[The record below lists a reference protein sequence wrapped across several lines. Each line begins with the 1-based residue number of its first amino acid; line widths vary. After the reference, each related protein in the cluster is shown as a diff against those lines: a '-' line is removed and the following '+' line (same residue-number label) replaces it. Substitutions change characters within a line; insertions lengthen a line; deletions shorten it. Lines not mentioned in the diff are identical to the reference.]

1 MSARKLQ
8 SYFGSTATLAALAG
22 QAGRVRAL
30 QQHWEQVAPPPLA
43 HMCKASGL
51 QDQVLVLYA
60 NNGAIAA
67 KVRQLAPTM
76 LDKLKKM
83 GLEVTAI
90 QVRVQV
96 SFPVQEQK
104 PVKSLQLGSAGMESL
119 RQLAERLEAS
129 PLRQALERLLERH
142 AK

>member
-8 SYFGSTATLAALAG
+8 SYFGATATLAALAG
-22 QAGRVRAL
+22 QARHVCAL
-30 QQHWEQVAPPPLA
+30 QQHWEQVAPSSLA
-43 HMCKASGL
+43 QMCKVSGL

-76 LDKLKKM
+76 LDKLKKR

-96 SFPVQEQK
+96 SFPLPEQK
-104 PVKSLQLGSAGMESL
+104 PVKALQLGSAGMESL

-142 AK
+142 TK

>member
-8 SYFGSTATLAALAG
+8 SYFGATATLAALAG
-22 QAGRVRAL
+22 QVERVSAL
-30 QQHWEQVAPPPLA
+30 QQHWEQVAPSPLA
-43 HMCKASGL
+43 QMCKVSGL

-60 NNGAIAA
+60 NNGAMAA

-76 LDKLKKM
+76 LDKLKKR

-96 SFPVQEQK
+96 SFPAPEQK
-104 PVKSLQLGSAGMESL
+104 PAKTLQLGPAGRASL
-119 RQLAERLEAS
+119 SQLAGQLEAS

>member
-22 QAGRVRAL
+22 QVERVCAL
-30 QQHWEQVAPPPLA
+30 QRHWEQVAPPTLA
-43 HMCKASGL
+43 QMCQVSGL

-67 KVRQLAPTM
+67 KLRQLAPTM
-76 LDKLKKM
+76 LDKLKKR
-83 GLEVTAI
+83 GVEVTAI
-90 QVRVQV
+90 QVRVQAR
-96 SFPVQEQK
+96 FLAPEQK
-104 PVKSLQLGSAGMESL
+104 PVKSLRLGTAGRESL
-119 RQLAERLEAS
+119 RQLAERLDAS
-129 PLRQALERLLERH
+129 PLKQALESMLERH

>member
-8 SYFGSTATLAALAG
+8 SYFGATATLAALAG
-22 QAGRVRAL
+22 QAERVRLL
-30 QQHWEQVAPPPLA
+30 QQHWEQVAPPPFNLT
-43 HMCKASGL
+43 CKVSGL

-60 NNGAIAA
+60 NNGAMAA

-76 LDKLKKM
+76 LDKLKKR

-90 QVRVQV
+90 QVRVQAHLLA
-96 SFPVQEQK
+96 PERK
-104 PVKSLQLGSAGMESL
+104 PIKTLQLGSAGMESL